1 MIKAADKKTTTT
13 TTAKQNKTKQR
24 IKERHIYC
32 SLQYPLILSTC
43 SYFCVG

>member
-1 MIKAADKKTTTT
+1 MIKAADKK
-13 TTAKQNKTKQR
+13 KQQQQQQQNKTKQR

-32 SLQYPLILSTC
+32 SLQNPLILSTC

>member
-1 MIKAADKKTTTT
+1 MIKAADKK
-13 TTAKQNKTKQR
+13 KQQQQQNKTKQQ

-32 SLQYPLILSTC
+32 SLQHPLILSTC

>member
-1 MIKAADKKTTTT
+1 MIKAADKK
-13 TTAKQNKTKQR
+13 KKQQQQQQQNKTKQR

>member
-1 MIKAADKKTTTT
+1 MIKAADKK
-13 TTAKQNKTKQR
+13 KQQQQQQQQNKTKQR